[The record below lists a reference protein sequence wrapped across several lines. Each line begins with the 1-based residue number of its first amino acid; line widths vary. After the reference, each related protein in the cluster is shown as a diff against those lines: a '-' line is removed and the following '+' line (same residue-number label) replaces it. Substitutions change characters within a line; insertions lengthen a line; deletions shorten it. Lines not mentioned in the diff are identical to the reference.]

1 MKTGK
6 KEYWTYKDR
15 AKEQKEK
22 NLRSGQYDK
31 PVQYDKKST
40 PKSRFIHDLMVDFAI
55 YLRKWAEQVDY
66 EFPENTTDMPAWYMI
81 WELKTLENCLM
92 ERK

>member
-1 MKTGK
+1 
-6 KEYWTYKDR
+6 
-15 AKEQKEK
+15 
-22 NLRSGQYDK
+22 
-31 PVQYDKKST
+31 
-40 PKSRFIHDLMVDFAI
+40 MVDFAI